1 MRIPLPLPNKFE
13 DFELARIQLYF
24 VFLLLLHSS
33 REEFLPNSFQEI
45 GAGKE
50 EETLKLGD

>member
-1 MRIPLPLPNKFE
+1 MIRIPLPLPNKFE

-24 VFLLLLHSS
+24 VSLLLLHSS

-45 GAGKE
+45 GAAGEEGK
-50 EETLKLGD
+50 L